1 MKICS
6 WHPALEC
13 IFSWKLVSGYLGG
26 GDKTASSHSRSI
38 LRLMASSSFIIESKD
53 SLCLKLHANGEKC
66 FPCSKLS
73 IHRSALEHSLL
84 EIRDDR
90 ALQPGTSLTW
100 FLLSQAW
107 AECLKCKM
115 NKTGYFCLFVL
126 SEGEHSFIFHSL
138 LHSLAEVNWAEVK
151 QQEKKKRQREGTEQ
165 AGVCDRFPQG
175 LNAYSWLL
183 FWNTL
188 LGLNF
193 HLISLNSIIFKTWR
207 LLLFG
212 LS

>member
-73 IHRSALEHSLL
+73 IHKSALEHSLL

-115 NKTGYFCLFVL
+115 NKAGYFCLFVL

-138 LHSLAEVNWAEVK
+138 LHSLADVKWAEVK
-151 QQEKKKRQREGTEQ
+151 QQEKKKKAKRRDWASRSLWQISSGSQCLQLTPVLKHTPWAE
-165 AGVCDRFPQG
+165 F
-175 LNAYSWLL
+175 SS
-183 FWNTL
+183 
-188 LGLNF
+188 NF
-193 HLISLNSIIFKTWR
+193 FEFHHF
-207 LLLFG
+207 
-212 LS
+212 